1 MGFLEEIVRETRAAI
16 ARPEYLSGL
25 DAPSAPSSSH
35 SLRRAVTNSGAGGA
49 LLAEFKRVSPGS
61 DSPALPSRSATEFV
75 RATDPGEVVGYSC
88 VASAP
93 RFLGSPQDV
102 FELVRATARPVLFKD
117 FVVEAIQLDA
127 AARAGAS
134 AVLLIARLETE
145 GHLTTSLAELADRA
159 HARQLEVLLEFHD
172 RTELRQV
179 ADVAADMYG
188 VNVRNLDTLRME
200 PGVADAT
207 IRSAE
212 RLRPLLGLSG
222 VQSSADA
229 RRFWAAGVDG
239 ILVGS
244 AVARARDPGAF
255 LRSLHRP
262 APGEGA

>member
-1 MGFLEEIVRETRAAI
+1 LGFLEEMVRETRVAI

-25 DAPSAPSSSH
+25 DAPTTSSGTR
-35 SLRRAVTNSGAGGA
+35 SLRRAVTDSGAGGA

-61 DSPALPSRSATEFV
+61 DAPDLPTRSAVDFV
-75 RATDPGEVVGYSC
+75 RATSPGEVVGYSC

-93 RFLGSPQDV
+93 RFLGSPKDV
-102 FELVRATARPVLFKD
+102 FELVRATTRPVLFKD
-117 FVVEAIQLDA
+117 FVVEEVQLDA
-127 AARAGAS
+127 AVRAGAN
-134 AVLLIARLETE
+134 AVLLIARLETG

-207 IRSAE
+207 IRSADG
-212 RLRPLLGLSG
+212 LRPLLGLSG
-222 VQSSADA
+222 VQSRADA
-229 RRFWAAGVDG
+229 QRFWAAGVDG

-262 APGEGA
+262 APGAAA